1 MRKII
6 HVDMDAFFAAIE
18 QRDNPELRGKAI
30 AVGGR
35 PESRGVVST
44 ASYEARK
51 FGIHSAMPMATAVR
65 KCPQLLIIP
74 GRMAVYRQ
82 VAEHIRGIFA
92 RFTEKIEPLS
102 IDEAYLDV
110 SENNDFQGSATLL
123 AQHIIETIFAE
134 TQLTASAGVSYCKF
148 LAKYAS
154 DINKPNGVF
163 TVTPAQALDII
174 AAMPVEKFHGIGPA
188 TQKKLN
194 QLGIFT
200 GLDLR
205 RANRM
210 KIQQQLGKSA
220 DFYYRLAHGQDE
232 REVRVSRER
241 KSIGNETTFASDI
254 SDAEAIR
261 EQLHDV
267 LENTWSLLMR
277 RDLFA
282 MTLTVK
288 IKHADFSLQ
297 TKSFTQTAPIYS
309 LVSAEIIAEA
319 LLTQALAQRQDKG
332 SSPAIRLVGVSF
344 SQLVAR
350 GEYPLQRRL
359 FD

>member
-6 HVDMDAFFAAIE
+6 HIDMDAFFAAIE

-44 ASYEARK
+44 ASYEARR
-51 FGIHSAMPMATAVR
+51 FGIRSAMPMATAVR
-65 KCPQLLIIP
+65 KHPQLLIVP
-74 GRMAVYRQ
+74 GRMRVYRQ
-82 VAEHIRGIFA
+82 VAEQIRDIFV
-92 RFTEKIEPLS
+92 RFTDKIEPLS

-110 SENNDFQGSATLL
+110 SENDDFQGSATLL
-123 AQHIIETIFAE
+123 AQYIIETIYAE

-154 DINKPNGVF
+154 DVNKPNGVF
-163 TVTPAQALDII
+163 TVTPADAQAII
-174 AAMPVEKFHGIGPA
+174 AVLPVEKFHGIGPA

-194 QLGIFT
+194 QMGIYT

-205 RANRM
+205 QANIASLR
-210 KIQQQLGKSA
+210 KQLGKSV
-220 DFYYRLAHGQDE
+220 DFYYHLAHGEDN

-241 KSIGNETTFASDI
+241 KSLGNETTFTQDI
-254 SDAEAIR
+254 SDYKAIQ
-261 EQLHDV
+261 EQVHQILHA
-267 LENTWSLLMR
+267 TWALLLR
-277 RDLFA
+277 RDLLA

-288 IKHADFSLQ
+288 IKYADFSLQ
-297 TKSFTQTAPIYS
+297 TKSFTQASPIYS
-309 LVSAEIIAEA
+309 LDSAEIIADA
-319 LLTQALAQRQDKG
+319 LLRQAKPAK
-332 SSPAIRLVGVSF
+332 AIRLIGVAF
-344 SQLVAR
+344 SQLVER
-350 GEYPLQRRL
+350 GNYPLQRRL

>member
-1 MRKII
+1 
-6 HVDMDAFFAAIE
+6 MDAFFAAIE

-65 KCPQLLIIP
+65 KCPNLLIIP
-74 GRMAVYRQ
+74 GRMSVYRGVGEQ
-82 VAEHIRGIFA
+82 VRAIFA
-92 RFTEKIEPLS
+92 RFTDKIEPLS

-110 SENNDFQGSATLL
+110 SDNQDFQGSATLL
-123 AQHIIETIFAE
+123 AQHIINTIYSE

-154 DINKPNGVF
+154 DINKPNGIF
-163 TVTPAQALDII
+163 TITPDAALAII
-174 AAMPVEKFHGIGPA
+174 ATLPVEKFHGIGSA

-194 QLGIFT
+194 QLGIYT

-205 RANRM
+205 QADLHRL
-210 KIQQQLGKSA
+210 KQHLGKSA
-220 DFYYRLAHGQDE
+220 DFYYRLAHGEDN

-241 KSIGNETTFASDI
+241 KSLGNETTFARDI
-254 SDAEAIR
+254 DDMSIIHK
-261 EQLHDV
+261 QLHAMLDK
-267 LENTWSLLMR
+267 TWGLLID
-277 RDLFA
+277 RDLLA

-288 IKHADFSLQ
+288 LKYADFSLQ

-309 LVSAEIIAEA
+309 LGSAAIIADA
-319 LLTQALAQRQDKG
+319 LLVQANPQQ
-332 SSPAIRLVGVSF
+332 AIRLIGVAF
-344 SQLVAR
+344 SQLVKR
-350 GEYPLQRRL
+350 RNYPLQRRL